1 MESDNSEQDD
11 VVTID
16 TLKAEINRLE
26 NELAYT
32 LSLLRLSDTKIT
44 KLQDSEFRLEELLS
58 MGRDGETQENKRES
72 SG

>member
-1 MESDNSEQDD
+1 MESDNSEQED

-26 NELAYT
+26 NELAST

-44 KLQDSEFRLEELLS
+44 KLQDSEFRLEEELMS
-58 MGRDGETQENKRES
+58 MGQDGGWADR
-72 SG
+72 

>member
-1 MESDNSEQDD
+1 MESDNSEQED

-16 TLKAEINRLE
+16 TLKAEINRLN
-26 NELAYT
+26 NELAST

-58 MGRDGETQENKRES
+58 GWRVI
-72 SG
+72 

>member
-1 MESDNSEQDD
+1 MDTDNSEQED

-26 NELAYT
+26 NELAST

-44 KLQDSEFRLEELLS
+44 KLQDSEFRLEEELMS
-58 MGRDGETQENKRES
+58 MGQDGGWADR
-72 SG
+72 